1 MEEQGRAGA
10 LGIFGGAL
18 GQGGARAPAGVR
30 LRREGGRI
38 PARRTPTGGGAGL
51 LPLLRRAGGGSRFCR
66 GLPRETLPARGALH
80 TERGRS
86 RNPTPRGL
94 GGRRRRAARR
104 AAQGRESPLRERLRE
119 DQRQGAAGA
128 TLRRAGGRGGRL
140 RDEAVGGKAPEEWG
154 PRDAA

>member
-10 LGIFGGAL
+10 LGIFGGTL
-18 GQGGARAPAGVR
+18 GQGGARAPGGVR

-51 LPLLRRAGGGSRFCR
+51 LPLLRRAGRGSRFCR

-104 AAQGRESPLRERLRE
+104 AALERERPLRARFRE
-119 DQRQGAAGA
+119 DQRSEE
-128 TLRRAGGRGGRL
+128 RR
-140 RDEAVGGKAPEEWG
+140 VGKECRSRWSP
-154 PRDAA
+154 